1 LDLAQWVDANA
12 ERLAER
18 WLAEVAARSGP
29 WPDEIRD
36 LVSRFM
42 GLFVSLLPVSVGPL
56 RAQFEPLWLEAAEL
70 YGSVSAMRGLA
81 AGEVIEEFQSLRE
94 ALIRALYERPP
105 KDGHEPLSLRE
116 ILTLN
121 RIVDQG
127 VTQASVGH
135 TDALFF
141 ALFQGSGLPAS
152 PTAQLLA
159 EVREQ
164 IDGVASERDA
174 ILADVRRH

>member
-1 LDLAQWVDANA
+1 MDLAQWVDANA
-12 ERLAER
+12 ERLVER
-18 WLAEVAARSGP
+18 WLAGLVSRSGP

-36 LVSRFM
+36 LVGRFVR
-42 GLFVSLLPVSVGPL
+42 LFVSLLPVSIGPL
-56 RAQFEPLWLEAAEL
+56 RSQFEPLWLEAAEL
-70 YGSVSAMRGLA
+70 FGSVAAMRGLA

-94 ALIRALYERPP
+94 TLIRALYERPP
-105 KDGHEPLSLRE
+105 KDGTEPLSLRE

-152 PTAQLLA
+152 PTPAVLA

-164 IDGVASERDA
+164 IAAVAGERDA
-174 ILADVRRH
+174 IVADVGRH